1 MANEI
6 TTKKN
11 YLFSNKEL
19 LNYALEKELLLLIKP
34 NSINFKNCISC
45 LYLNIY
51 NGQLEKSIVI
61 EIYDHYLKKLNLEE
75 IDNSEYNIIQSIK
88 RWSK

>member
-1 MANEI
+1 MRLK
-6 TTKKN
+6 TGC
-11 YLFSNKEL
+11 FCL
-19 LNYALEKELLLLIKP
+19 LNQIQ
-34 NSINFKNCISC
+34 SILKIV
-45 LYLNIY
+45 
-51 NGQLEKSIVI
+51 QLEKSIVI

>member
-1 MANEI
+1 MVVRISDKTQNYSKV
-6 TTKKN
+6 TK
-11 YLFSNKEL
+11 L
-19 LNYALEKELLLLIKP
+19 LVKP
-34 NSINFKNCISC
+34 NCISC

-51 NGQLEKSIVI
+51 NDQLEKSIVI